1 MGKDKSRQGRVIDDA
16 FRREAVRLLS
26 TSGRTAEQV
35 ADDLGIGR
43 STLTKWK
50 SKLAEVELMAGPH
63 DDVHMELVRLRR
75 ENELPRAERD
85 LQKKRPPSLAR
96 RRSRL
101 RQHETSR

>member
-50 SKLAEVELMAGPH
+50 SKLVEVKLMAGPH
-63 DDVHMELVRLRR
+63 DDVHMELARLRR
-75 ENELPRAERD
+75 ENELLRAERD
-85 LQKKRPPSLAR
+85 LLKKATAFFAK
-96 RRSRL
+96 
-101 RQHETSR
+101 ETSR

>member
-1 MGKDKSRQGRVIDDA
+1 MSTGKSWKGRVIDDA

-50 SKLAEVELMAGPH
+50 SRLAEAELMAGPH
-63 DDVHMELVRLRR
+63 DDVHKELARLRR
-75 ENELPRAERD
+75 ENELLRAERD
-85 LQKKRPPSLAR
+85 LLKKATAFFAK
-96 RRSRL
+96 
-101 RQHETSR
+101 ETSR